1 MVKIEKYD
9 DLGNGITKINNKVCF
24 VKRAL
29 PNEEIDIKIVKDK
42 KNYLEGV
49 IDKIII
55 PSNNRVKSICPFYND
70 CNGCNFLH
78 TKVDEEKKFKIERC
92 LNFFN
97 MFNNFYETEDNY
109 RNKIILHFNNNLIGY
124 YKEQSHDIV
133 EIDNCI
139 IVNNKINEIIKILKK
154 YLSNKDSGK
163 VLIRC
168 NYNEEILISIDG
180 IYKRINSLIDNQLID
195 NILYNNKVL
204 KGNDYFIEQV
214 FNYKFMVH
222 HDAFFQVNRKGLEQI
237 FNIIELYLKDKK
249 IDNALD
255 LYSGTSVLGIFIS
268 KYVKEVTS
276 IEKNK
281 NATEDAKYNIKLN
294 NINNLKVINGCVEDY
309 IDKFNNIDLI
319 ILDPARSG
327 LDKKTIEYLNIINS
341 QYIIYIS
348 CNIHSLK
355 RDLSLLKDNYDIE
368 NINIVDMFR
377 RTNQCEVVMILER
390 RLLNI

>member
-29 PNEEIDIKIVKDK
+29 PNEEVDIKIIKDK

-55 PSNNRVKSICPFYND
+55 PSSNRVESICPFYND

-78 TKVDEEKKFKIERC
+78 TTNDEEKKFKIDRC

-195 NILYNNKVL
+195 NILYNNKIL
-204 KGNDYFIEQV
+204 KGKDYFIEQV

-237 FNIIELYLKDKK
+237 FNIIELYIKDKK

-268 KYVKEVTS
+268 KYVEEVTS

-294 NINNLKVINGCVEDY
+294 NINNLKLINGKVEDY

-319 ILDPARSG
+319 VVDPARSG
-327 LDKKTIEYLNIINS
+327 LDKKTIEYLNRINS

-368 NINIVDMFR
+368 DINIVDMFR
-377 RTNQCEVVMILER
+377 RTNNVETIV
-390 RLLNI
+390 LLKNK

>member
-29 PNEEIDIKIVKDK
+29 PNEEIDIKIIKDK

-55 PSNNRVKSICPFYND
+55 PSNNRVESICPFYND

-78 TKVDEEKKFKIERC
+78 TRVDEEKKFKIERC

-180 IYKRINSLIDNQLID
+180 IYKSINSLIDNQLID

-327 LDKKTIEYLNIINS
+327 LDKKTIDYLNIINS

-368 NINIVDMFR
+368 DINIVDMFR

-390 RLLNI
+390 RWK

>member
-237 FNIIELYLKDKK
+237 FNIIELYIKDKK